1 MRSSTFA
8 YLLFW
13 PCRFGGPVGALAM
26 VTLLPLLVL
35 LFAFGCDSSGYDPLT
50 RGYRFLSDVA
60 SLQFDLSML
69 LSLITSWKPMALF
82 GYVIFVAQ
90 LATFSISLPGEE
102 VEGTQLRDGSK
113 LMYKLN
119 GK

>member
-1 MRSSTFA
+1 
-8 YLLFW
+8 
-13 PCRFGGPVGALAM
+13 M

-60 SLQFDLSML
+60 GLQVDVGML
-69 LSLITSWKPMALF
+69 WSLITSWKPMALF
-82 GYVIFVAQ
+82 GYAIFVAQ
-90 LATFSISLPGEE
+90 LVTFSISLPGEE

-113 LMYKLN
+113 LTYRLN
-119 GK
+119 GR